1 MSATENMIVDCLA
14 SNPGSKDFTS
24 YQHVI
29 QLLSECYDRN
39 DDGDGGG
46 DDGDGDDDGGDCD
59 DDGGDDDDVGGDSDV
74 VHTQH

>member
-29 QLLSECYDRN
+29 QLLSECFDRN

-46 DDGDGDDDGGDCD
+46 DDDDDSDV
-59 DDGGDDDDVGGDSDV
+59 DGGDDDDVGGDSDV